1 MTAIIQRMR
10 GRTCGKGSAHRPPNL
25 CANASQGGP
34 AEHRE
39 EGRPNPRLLTGA
51 LISSAAGR
59 SGVSSTNKKYFAIR
73 FAFSAHHDSSST
85 VGDASWPQLVDSK
98 QGDAC
103 QREILVSRL
112 ICK

>member
-1 MTAIIQRMR
+1 MKNAENPV
-10 GRTCGKGSAHRPPNL
+10 GAASKGEVGPPARPREG
-25 CANASQGGP
+25 AQGIPG
-34 AEHRE
+34 
-39 EGRPNPRLLTGA
+39 
-51 LISSAAGR
+51 
-59 SGVSSTNKKYFAIR
+59 
-73 FAFSAHHDSSST
+73 SSST

>member
-1 MTAIIQRMR
+1 MPMKSCCAMALDCRAPPRTADLSLPSSSVRIDRPCGVTR
-10 GRTCGKGSAHRPPNL
+10 GSRDSHATFRKRGLRAQLS
-25 CANASQGGP
+25 
-34 AEHRE
+34 
-39 EGRPNPRLLTGA
+39 
-51 LISSAAGR
+51 
-59 SGVSSTNKKYFAIR
+59 
-73 FAFSAHHDSSST
+73 FSRRVADLAKPGSSST